1 MEEKIKT
8 VVLGVGNVL
17 LGDEGIGIH
26 AIRRLESM
34 SLPSSVILVDGSTVG
49 FKLLTLFERY
59 SCCRFIIID
68 AIELESN
75 YPKGQ
80 LFQIPLDDFYDLNQ
94 PDCHN
99 NVFLSFHQTAVI
111 DVLNLFYF
119 TSKIKIKGYFI
130 GVNIFE
136 SSNHTLSFSMELSKE
151 IEESLDKI
159 MDVAKSLL

>member
-68 AIELESN
+68 AIELESS
-75 YPKGQ
+75 YSKGEV
-80 LFQIPLDDFYDLNQ
+80 FQIPLDDFYDLNQ
-94 PDCHN
+94 SDCHN

-119 TSKIKIKGYFI
+119 ISKIKIRGYFI
-130 GVNIFE
+130 GVNIFK
-136 SSNHTLSFSMELSKE
+136 SGNHTLSFSMKLSKE
-151 IEESLDKI
+151 IEGSLDKI
-159 MDVAKSLL
+159 IGVVKRLI